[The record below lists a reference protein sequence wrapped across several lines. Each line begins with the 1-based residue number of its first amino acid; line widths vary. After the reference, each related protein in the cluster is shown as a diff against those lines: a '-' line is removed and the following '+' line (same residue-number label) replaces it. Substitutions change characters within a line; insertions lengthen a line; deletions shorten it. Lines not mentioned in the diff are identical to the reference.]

1 MAEESGK
8 GIALVIL
15 GIVAIIAIV
24 GLVLLFTGARKA
36 AVGEFAVP
44 AAKEYGG
51 AVRGVADPESR
62 AFAGRSYEFP
72 SGADGASGERFS
84 GFGGS
89 GYYQPIAETQYGES
103 VKARAVSS
111 QTNRVHNEQL
121 EEIPSY
127 RACTWLSILNGVDL
141 PVSLDYQEHM
151 AWQSLARQSMSM
163 QQLTAGDWVTKTDEY
178 GLSRDDVINDVNQA
192 IQDGAWGCGE
202 RPNGV

>member
-1 MAEESGK
+1 VAEESGK

-51 AVRGVADPESR
+51 AIRGVYDPESR
-62 AFAGRSYEFP
+62 AFSGRSYEFP
-72 SGADGASGERFS
+72 SGRTGATGERFS

-89 GYYQPIAETQYGES
+89 GYYQPIANVQYGES
-103 VKARAVSS
+103 VARRAVSG
-111 QTNRVHNEQL
+111 QDNLVHNEQL

-127 RACTWLSILNGVDL
+127 VACTWLSLLNGVDL
-141 PVSLDYQEHM
+141 PVSLDYNEHL
-151 AWQSLARQSMSM
+151 AWQSLNRQTMSM
-163 QQLTAGDWVTKTDEY
+163 QQLTAGDWITKTDQY
-178 GLSRDDVINDVNQA
+178 GLSRDDVINDVTEA
-192 IQDGAWGCGE
+192 IQDGAWGCGQ
-202 RPNGV
+202 RPGFV